1 MMLSESATVSGF
13 ILPGNHRSST
23 YAITYDAVYNCWY
36 CEGGGADV
44 WPPAKQTDTTRQ
56 KTAHSADDAAPSF
69 LLGLSAI
76 GGLDYIP
83 LFIKRP

>member
-1 MMLSESATVSGF
+1 MAAGVEPTPDSVDLIST
-13 ILPGNHRSST
+13 SSWKI
-23 YAITYDAVYNCWY
+23 ARANCWY
-36 CEGGGADV
+36 CEGDGADV

-56 KTAHSADDAAPSF
+56 KTAHSADDAAPS
-69 LLGLSAI
+69 LLVGLSAI